1 MGNSKYLRGVKP
13 KGLRVRRQ
21 LELFEGYLRDFQE
34 FRERG
39 ESLYALERIAQLL
52 IQSLLDLGAMLAVYL
67 GRGKPETYRG
77 IAEFISS
84 LIGEE
89 HKTFLVELAGFRNL
103 LVHGYARM
111 DRRLEEEA
119 FREMEEELPIVLD
132 KLRGCIDADEID
144 PRELRGVEEVF
155 RRYGVRYALLF
166 GSRARGEPGRDYDIA
181 VSVELKSAL
190 EMGGLLMDLAE
201 ALGCPES
208 SIDLIHIDSA
218 PMGILYTL
226 LNEGVIIYGDREE
239 AFADLSRRYIE
250 LLDLRST
257 LTYVEK
263 SLKSTGKSSKPP
275 SSGI

>member
-34 FRERG
+34 FRKRG

-119 FREMEEELPIVLD
+119 FREMEERLPIVLD

-144 PRELRGVEEVF
+144 PRELRGVDEVF

-201 ALGCPES
+201 ALGCPET

>member
-34 FRERG
+34 FRGRG

-119 FREMEEELPIVLD
+119 FREMEEQLPIVLD
-132 KLRGCIDADEID
+132 KLRGYIDADEID

-201 ALGCPES
+201 ALGCPEA

-239 AFADLSRRYIE
+239 ALADLSKRYIE

-263 SLKSTGKSSKPP
+263 SLKSAEKSSKPP
-275 SSGI
+275 SWGI

>member
-67 GRGKPETYRG
+67 GRGKPEAYRG

-103 LVHGYARM
+103 LVHGYARI
-111 DRRLEEEA
+111 DRRLEDEA
-119 FREMEEELPIVLD
+119 FREMEERLPIVLD
-132 KLRGCIDADEID
+132 KLRGYIDADEID

-166 GSRARGEPGRDYDIA
+166 GSRARGETGRDYDIA

-201 ALGCPES
+201 ALGCPET

-226 LNEGVIIYGDREE
+226 LNEGVIIYGDHEE
-239 AFADLSRRYIE
+239 ALADLSRRYIE

-257 LTYVEK
+257 ITYVEK
-263 SLKSTGKSSKPP
+263 SLKSIEESSKPP

>member
-34 FRERG
+34 FRGRG

-119 FREMEEELPIVLD
+119 FREMEERLPIVLD
-132 KLRGCIDADEID
+132 KLRGYIDADEID

-181 VSVELKSAL
+181 VSAEFKSAL

-201 ALGCPES
+201 ALGCPET

-218 PMGILYTL
+218 PMGVLYTL

-239 AFADLSRRYIE
+239 ALADLSRRYIE

-263 SLKSTGKSSKPP
+263 SLKSAEKSSKPP
-275 SSGI
+275 SLGI

>member
-1 MGNSKYLRGVKP
+1 MENSKYLRGVKP

-119 FREMEEELPIVLD
+119 FREMEERLPIVLD

>member
-111 DRRLEEEA
+111 DRRMEEEA
-119 FREMEEELPIVLD
+119 FREMEERLPIVLD
-132 KLRGCIDADEID
+132 KLRGYIDAGEID
-144 PRELRGVEEVF
+144 PRELRGVDEVF

-226 LNEGVIIYGDREE
+226 LHEGVIIYGDREE

>member
-21 LELFEGYLRDFQE
+21 LELFEGYLRDFRK
-34 FRERG
+34 FRGRG

-144 PRELRGVEEVF
+144 PRELRGVDEVF

-218 PMGILYTL
+218 PMGVLYTL

-257 LTYVEK
+257 LTYAEK

>member
-119 FREMEEELPIVLD
+119 FREMEERLPIVLD
-132 KLRGCIDADEID
+132 KLRGYIDAGEID

-190 EMGGLLMDLAE
+190 EMGGLLMDLSE

>member
-1 MGNSKYLRGVKP
+1 
-13 KGLRVRRQ
+13 LRVRRQ

-34 FRERG
+34 FRGRG

-119 FREMEEELPIVLD
+119 FREMEERLPIVLD
-132 KLRGCIDADEID
+132 KLRGYIDADEID

-181 VSVELKSAL
+181 VSAEFKSAL

-201 ALGCPES
+201 ALGCPET

-218 PMGILYTL
+218 PMGVLYTL

-239 AFADLSRRYIE
+239 ALADLSRRYIE

-263 SLKSTGKSSKPP
+263 SLKSTEKSSKPP
-275 SSGI
+275 SLGI

>member
-1 MGNSKYLRGVKP
+1 M
-13 KGLRVRRQ
+13 RVRRQ

-119 FREMEEELPIVLD
+119 FREMEERLPIVLD

>member
-34 FRERG
+34 FRGRG

-239 AFADLSRRYIE
+239 ALADLSKRYIE

-257 LTYVEK
+257 LTYAEK
-263 SLKSTGKSSKPP
+263 SLKSIEESSKPP

>member
-103 LVHGYARM
+103 LVHGYARI
-111 DRRLEEEA
+111 DRRMEEEA
-119 FREMEEELPIVLD
+119 FREMEERLPIVLD
-132 KLRGCIDADEID
+132 KLRGYIDADEID

-201 ALGCPES
+201 ALGCPET

-226 LNEGVIIYGDREE
+226 LNEGVIIYGDQEE
-239 AFADLSRRYIE
+239 ALADLSRRYIE

-257 LTYVEK
+257 IAYVEK
-263 SLKSTGKSSKPP
+263 SLKSIEESSKPP

>member
-1 MGNSKYLRGVKP
+1 
-13 KGLRVRRQ
+13 LRVRRQ

>member
-34 FRERG
+34 FRKRG

-119 FREMEEELPIVLD
+119 FREMEERLPIVLD
-132 KLRGCIDADEID
+132 KLRGYIDADEID

-201 ALGCPES
+201 ALGCPET

>member
-132 KLRGCIDADEID
+132 KLRGYIDADEID

-218 PMGILYTL
+218 PMGVLYTL